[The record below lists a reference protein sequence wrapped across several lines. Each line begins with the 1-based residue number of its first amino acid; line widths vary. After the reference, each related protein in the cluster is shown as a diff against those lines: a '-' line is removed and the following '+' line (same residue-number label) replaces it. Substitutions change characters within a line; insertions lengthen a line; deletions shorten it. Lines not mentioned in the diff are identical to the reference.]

1 MNKIK
6 LIARAQFR
14 VALLALSLCLI
25 GCSDRTVE
33 DPVVEEEVEE
43 PSEKPDPDPYPDV
56 NVTLELNVV
65 GRYLKD
71 AAGNVVNLHGFAQ
84 TYSPYFNNS
93 AWSNYDVNGC
103 LTFNKRMIN
112 EMLAAG
118 WRMNFVR
125 MHLDPYWSDDT
136 SLESVRYEGHERFS
150 QFRFEKYL
158 EELFIPMAEYAISK
172 GLYVVMRPP
181 GVAPHKIAVGDDY
194 QAFLTRVWDIVSKH
208 PKLKNNGKV
217 MIELANE
224 PIDIL
229 GEDGTYG
236 GSGDTYFKQANRFFQ
251 PIVDKIRSNGAK
263 NIIWVPGLGYQS
275 QFAGFASYPIVGEN
289 IGYAVH
295 AYPGWYGSDA
305 EEPSAELG
313 GVMGGGYEGFQ
324 RGWDAQVMPVANL
337 APIMVTEM
345 DWAPAKYESSWG
357 KSITGV
363 IGGIGFGA
371 NFKYIADNT
380 GNVSWLLF
388 TDCHKLAQ
396 FKEEPGSVGNYNFL
410 NDPEACPWPI
420 YHWYKEYAGEGE
432 VSTAALVSL
441 SVEGIS
447 TNRLTLLT
455 GATKYLVVKATYADG
470 TSQVVTSNATVTSS
484 NSEVVAVGVGQLIA
498 HKDGVATITIGYAP
512 EGGEAKQLSLEVN
525 ATTFPLTKELFNPS
539 IWEKGSFDET
549 TQTLVTGQYGFGG
562 WEYNPAV
569 GVNLSGYSYLV
580 AQLGADNDSDI
591 SFRLFNQG
599 YWDGA
604 VENPFGNNRK
614 VVVDLHKMTKLVNG
628 TPVAVSPTKI
638 TIVGFWSKGGK
649 PIVIERVYLT
659 NSVE

>member
-1 MNKIK
+1 MKINKTVNKWIGTTT
-6 LIARAQFR
+6 LL
-14 VALLALSLCLI
+14 VLLALFA
-25 GCSDRTVE
+25 GCADDAVNEVE
-33 DPVVEEEVEE
+33 KEEEVETPEVPE
-43 PSEKPDPDPYPDV
+43 PTPEEP
-56 NVTLELNVV
+56 VTLELNVV

-84 TYSPYFNNS
+84 TYSPFFNNN

-103 LTFNKRMIN
+103 LRYNKQLID
-112 EMLAAG
+112 EMLSAG
-118 WRMNFVR
+118 WQMNFVR

-136 SLESVRYEGHERFS
+136 TIESVRYEGHERFS

-172 GLYVVMRPP
+172 GLYIVMRPP
-181 GVAPHKIAVGDDY
+181 GVAPHRIAVGDDY
-194 QAFLTRVWDIVSKH
+194 QTFLLRVWDIVSKH
-208 PKLKNNGKV
+208 PRLKNNGKV
-217 MIELANE
+217 MFELANE

-236 GSGDTYFKQANRFFQ
+236 GSGDTYFKQAHKFFQ
-251 PIVDKIRSNGAK
+251 PVADKIRANGAK

-275 QFAGFASYPIVGEN
+275 QFGGFATYPIEGEN

-324 RGWDAQVMPVANL
+324 RGWDAQVMPVANF

-345 DWAPAKYESSWG
+345 DWAPAKYDSSWG

-363 IGGIGFGA
+363 VGGTGFGA

-388 TDCHKLAQ
+388 TECHKLAQ
-396 FKEEPGSVGNYNFL
+396 FKDEPGTPGNYSFL

-420 YHWYKEYAGEGE
+420 YHWYKEYAGLGE
-432 VSTAALVSL
+432 VNSSALVGVAL
-441 SVEGIS
+441 EGVEQP
-447 TNRLTLLT
+447 TLTLLT
-455 GATKYLVVKATYADG
+455 GATKYLIVKALYADG
-470 TSQVVTSNATVTSS
+470 TTQIVTSKATLTSS
-484 NSEVVAVGVGQLIA
+484 DTSIVSVGMGQIRAL
-498 HKDGVATITIGYAP
+498 KDGEASILISYK
-512 EGGEAKQLSLEVN
+512 EGDGEAKELTLQLN

-539 IWEKGSFDET
+539 IWTEGTFDEAS
-549 TQTLVTGQYGFGG
+549 QTLVTGSYGFGG
-562 WEYNPAV
+562 WEYNPTI
-569 GVNLSGYSYLV
+569 GIDLSAYKYLV
-580 AQLGADNDSDI
+580 AELDSDNDSAV
-591 SFRLFNQG
+591 SFRLFDQG

-604 VENPFGNNRK
+604 VENPFGTSRR
-614 VVVDLHKMTKLVNG
+614 VVVDLHTMTKEVNG
-628 TPVAVSPTKI
+628 NRVAVSPSKI
-638 TIVGFWSKGGK
+638 TIVGFWSTGGK
-649 PIVIERVYLT
+649 PIVIKRVYLT
-659 NSVE
+659 NSAV